1 VARGNNGFTFRIS
14 GYDSDLT
21 YSLSAS
27 AGSVAWVNQT
37 IGSAA
42 VSGLS
47 AGQEAQITISVSCG
61 SCSSPTPLAFT
72 SAALNAA
79 RTPTFGTP
87 TADSGGFVVPIS
99 NYDADWT
106 YRVRAG
112 NASIDGDVVT
122 ALGLGVL
129 QSVALTI
136 ESSRSGFITST
147 ATVTGMSNSTPTTT
161 VVRTPTTPSTTT
173 VVPPSQTTTPNVS
186 TSTTVP
192 DPQITVPNVSIPPVQ
207 SSISIPVNVVGTS
220 PFLSVG
226 KSTTLSAIAKK
237 YRVTVLSGSRLT
249 AVVSTS
255 SKKICKVVR
264 SSIKATKKGTC
275 RITLT
280 VTPKKGKKKTKT
292 VAIAVSR

>member
-161 VVRTPTTPSTTT
+161 VVRTPMTPSTTT
-173 VVPPSQTTTPNVS
+173 VVPPSQTTA
-186 TSTTVP
+186 
-192 DPQITVPNVSIPPVQ
+192 PNVSIPPVQ
-207 SSISIPVNVVGTS
+207 SRISIPANVVGTS

-237 YRVTVLSGSRLT
+237 YRVTVPSGSRLT

-292 VAIAVSR
+292 VAIVVSR